1 MSPEPGTR
9 PTGGSRQLP
18 RGAGPREIAL
28 AERLPPSVV
37 GSIRRAGYTLCAA
50 EALDSDGER
59 YPTRIRG
66 YVDAGG
72 SLNAQGR
79 AARDE
84 VRKLGFTLRGSS
96 D

>member
-1 MSPEPGTR
+1 MSVKPGNE

-18 RGAGPREIAL
+18 PGAGPREIAL

-59 YPTRIRG
+59 YPSRIRG
-66 YVDAGG
+66 YLDAGG
-72 SLNAQGR
+72 SLNAQGS

-84 VRKLGFTLRGSS
+84 VRKLGFKLEGSP